1 MLTLCQRRI
10 IILIGISILS
20 LILFSGCLNYVL
32 PDYDSYTVSFIKITP
47 SSVDDMKVNESQ
59 LFTVKAYDIDGYQIP
74 IDKDEIGWSWSPQ
87 CCKTAELNPKTGSI
101 KSTFIPGE
109 VGSYKIKAYY
119 KGKFAYSNITVKE

>member
-1 MLTLCQRRI
+1 MLTLCQRKI

-47 SSVDDMKVNESQ
+47 SSVDDMGVNESHC
-59 LFTVKAYDIDGYQIP
+59 FTVKAYDIDGYQIP
-74 IDKDEIGWSWSPQ
+74 IDKNEIGWSWSPK
-87 CCKTAELNPKTGSI
+87 CCKKAELYPKTGSI
-101 KSTFIPGE
+101 KITFIPGE
-109 VGSYKIKAYY
+109 TGSYKIKAYY